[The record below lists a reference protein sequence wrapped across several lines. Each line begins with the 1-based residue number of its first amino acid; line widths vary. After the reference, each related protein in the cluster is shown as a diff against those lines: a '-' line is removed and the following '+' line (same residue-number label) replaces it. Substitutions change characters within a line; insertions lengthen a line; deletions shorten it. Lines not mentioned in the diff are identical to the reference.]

1 MELKYDSIFWNL
13 SQEELYLFQTVSR
26 MKTVVENPVI
36 KDNQLLSW
44 LTIDNQ
50 GNQNQAW
57 LLTAPKTHER

>member
-1 MELKYDSIFWNL
+1 MFLLLIFVYGTKKDSNFWNL
-13 SQEELYLFQTVSR
+13 FQEELYLFQTVSR

-50 GNQNQAW
+50 GNQNQA
-57 LLTAPKTHER
+57 

>member
-50 GNQNQAW
+50 GNQNQA
-57 LLTAPKTHER
+57 